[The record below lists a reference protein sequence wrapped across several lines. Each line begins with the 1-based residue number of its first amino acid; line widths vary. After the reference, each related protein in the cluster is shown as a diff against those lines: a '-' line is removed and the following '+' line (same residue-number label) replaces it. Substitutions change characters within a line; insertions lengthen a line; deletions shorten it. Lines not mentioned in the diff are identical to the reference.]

1 MLNPTLRSEDI
12 NVKSMWF
19 LKFSTYT
26 RKLRILERDP
36 INNYLAN
43 VGIKGVSKAIKNAKH
58 FLLFLLTNE
67 IKLNS

>member
-1 MLNPTLRSEDI
+1 
-12 NVKSMWF
+12 MWF

-43 VGIKGVSKAIKNAKH
+43 VGIKGVSKAIRNARH
-58 FLLFLLTNE
+58 FFVVFIDERNKTELL
-67 IKLNS
+67 K

>member
-1 MLNPTLRSEDI
+1 
-12 NVKSMWF
+12 MWF

-43 VGIKGVSKAIKNAKH
+43 VGIKGVSKAIENARH
-58 FLLFLLTNE
+58 FFVVFIDERNKTELL
-67 IKLNS
+67 K